1 MMSVSRSS
9 HLFITKLSGSVLT
22 NLKPRTRATF
32 TYKKKVERCKNDFS
46 LLRCR
51 HYMIEKQLIVVRN
64 EVREAMKHGT
74 FRRNVI
80 ILLP

>member
-1 MMSVSRSS
+1 
-9 HLFITKLSGSVLT
+9 
-22 NLKPRTRATF
+22 
-32 TYKKKVERCKNDFS
+32 
-46 LLRCR
+46 
-51 HYMIEKQLIVVRN
+51 MIEKQLIVVRN